1 MQATAKAHTNIA
13 LIKYWGKRDE
23 SLILPMNGSVSMT
36 LDEFYT
42 TTTVSFHKRLTCDRF
57 VLNGKLQDASE
68 QNKVASFLNHVRALG
83 KSGLYAEVTSEN
95 HVPTSAGLA
104 SSASGFAALAAA
116 AAKAIGLD
124 LTGPELSRLARRGSG
139 SACRSIF
146 GGFVEWQKGEL
157 ADGMDSY
164 GIPLVPQDYWDLRI
178 LVTIL
183 AREPKN
189 ISSRDGMRRTVKT
202 SPFYAGWL
210 ETVAGDLALAKDA
223 ILKRDF
229 ETLGRVAEANA
240 LKMHATTLAANP
252 PFTYWQNDTLSVMQ
266 KVSGMREIG
275 LPAYFTIDAGPNIK
289 VLCESQ
295 NVSQVREILLTVP
308 GVQDVIACH
317 PGPSVAY
324 LQEVTA

>member
-23 SLILPMNGSVSMT
+23 ELILPMNGSVSMT

-42 TTTVSFHKRLTCDRF
+42 ITTVAFHKHLAEDRF
-57 VLNGKLQDASE
+57 VLNGELQGMKE
-68 QNKVASFLNHVRALG
+68 QAKISNFLNNVRELG
-83 KSGLYAEVTSEN
+83 KSNLFAEVISEN

-116 AAKAIGLD
+116 AAKAMNLN
-124 LTGPELSRLARRGSG
+124 LTGTELSRLARRGSG

-146 GGFVEWQKGEL
+146 GGFVEWRKGERE
-157 ADGMDSY
+157 DGTDSF
-164 GIPLVPQDYWDLRI
+164 GVPLVHQDYWDLRI

-183 AREPKN
+183 ERKPKDVT
-189 ISSRDGMRRTVKT
+189 SRDGMRRTVET
-202 SPFYAGWL
+202 SPFYSGWL
-210 ETVAGDLALAKDA
+210 STVEEDLAVAKEA
-223 ILKRDF
+223 ILNREF

-252 PFTYWQNDTLSVMQ
+252 PFTYWQNDTLSVMKKISQ
-266 KVSGMREIG
+266 IRDSG
-275 LPAYFTIDAGPNIK
+275 LPVYFTIDAGPNVK
-289 VLCESQ
+289 VLCESK
-295 NVSQVREILLTVP
+295 NVSQVRELLLSVP
-308 GVQDVIACH
+308 GVQDVIACR